1 MICVEGQGKAVP
13 QSGKMDAGRELGPG
27 TVLFVPCKSELSG
40 MQIIPSPKAGQ
51 ILIYEA
57 FATPSNDGK

>member
-13 QSGKMDAGRELGPG
+13 QSGKMDAGRELSPG

-40 MQIIPSPKAGQ
+40 MQIIPSPKAGP

-57 FATPSNDGK
+57 FATPSVEGK